1 MTKTILA
8 GDIGGTKTLLTVA
21 RISGAMDHT
30 KVDILAEHRFDSQ
43 AYATFDELM
52 EAFFAQPWNDNF
64 DPLPCACIG
73 VAGPV
78 KGRIAK
84 VTNLPWEL
92 DSDALAS
99 RFNIAKVRLINDF
112 QAVGYGI
119 ELLAA
124 EDILPLQAG
133 EPQDHGV
140 RAVIGAGTGLGHG
153 ILIWQQDGYEVFG
166 SEGGHVSF
174 APTDDIQIEL
184 LQYMRKK
191 FSCVSYELLCSGP
204 GLENIYGFLV
214 HKNERQATQHTSE
227 KKTPLLSAAQIT
239 QLAFDQKDP
248 LAQEALQLFIKIYG
262 AQAGNLALTCLA
274 TGGVY
279 VAGGIAEKILPAL
292 QQGEFIEAFNNKSKM
307 GDLLKTI
314 PVSVVTNP
322 KVGLLGTMAVAAYH
336 M

>member
-1 MTKTILA
+1 MSKTILA

-21 RISGAMDHT
+21 QVSGPIDNA
-30 KVDILAEHRFDSQ
+30 VINILAEHRFDSQ
-43 AYATFDELM
+43 AYATFDELL
-52 EAFFAQPWNDNF
+52 EEFFAQPWQKSIDAIQS
-64 DPLPCACIG
+64 ACIG

-78 KGRIAK
+78 KGHIAN

-92 DSDALAS
+92 NGDDLAN
-99 RFNIAKVRLINDF
+99 RCDIARVRLINDF

-119 ELLAA
+119 ELLK
-124 EDILPLQAG
+124 EDDFCTLQSG
-133 EPQDHGV
+133 EPQNHGV

-153 ILIWQQDGYEVFG
+153 ILIWQQDRYEVFS
-166 SEGGHVSF
+166 SEGGHASF
-174 APTDDIQIEL
+174 APTDALQIEL
-184 LQYMRKK
+184 LKYLQRK
-191 FSCVSYELLCSGP
+191 FTNVSFEMVCSRP
-204 GLENIYGFLV
+204 GLENIYRFYADRNS
-214 HKNERQATQHTSE
+214 HHATYS
-227 KKTPLLSAAQIT
+227 LSAAEIT

-248 LAQEALQLFIKIYG
+248 LAQQAVQMFTKIYG

-279 VAGGIAEKILPAL
+279 VAGGIAPKILPAL
-292 QQGEFIEAFNNKSKM
+292 QEGGFIEAFNEKSKM
-307 GDLLKTI
+307 YNLLKAI